1 MTRKQALSLAVQAL
15 AEAGRNSEAVDILRV
30 LSDELPLTRWSD
42 AAIRDAVEQFI
53 LDHGRVP
60 TATDFKRRGLPPHTV
75 VERRYG
81 MPLRRWLDE
90 NYPRPQPCRSPHAE
104 TDTGTEAAS
113 DTAAINRA
121 FTDDYLRLR
130 PRSAAAFNAGR
141 TPDTPC
147 WQTVAK
153 HNRTRR
159 WRGLLEA
166 LALPVYPDADRDGP
180 ADFRVRIHPHC
191 DFRED

>member
-81 MPLRRWLDE
+81 VPLRRWLDE
-90 NYPRPQPCRSPHAE
+90 NYPRPRPDGPSCS
-104 TDTGTEAAS
+104 AAV
-113 DTAAINRA
+113 NRA
-121 FTDDYLRLR
+121 FAEDYLRLR

-141 TPDTPC
+141 TPGTPC

-153 HNRTRR
+153 HNRIRR

-166 LALPVYPDADRDGP
+166 LSLPVFPAAERDGP
-180 ADFRVRIHPHC
+180 ADFRVHIHPHC